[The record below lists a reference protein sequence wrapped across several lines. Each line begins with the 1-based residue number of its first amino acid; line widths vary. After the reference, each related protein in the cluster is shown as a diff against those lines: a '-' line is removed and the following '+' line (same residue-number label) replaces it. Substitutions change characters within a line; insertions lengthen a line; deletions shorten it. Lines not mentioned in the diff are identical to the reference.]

1 MKSVKN
7 RQNLNL
13 NSLEMFPMFPE
24 QQKLLRKEIV
34 NTLYEYFLYGEIGE
48 SSEYIELADA
58 LRSANE
64 TDEFIIRID
73 SGGGLLSGA
82 NVIINAINQCQAHVH
97 CVIESMVGSAAT
109 FVMLACHSYSLGE
122 EAECFVHTASS
133 GYVGKEHEQHAY
145 MQHSRNKIHRMMKDR
160 YLGFLSK
167 TELQAVL
174 NGQDMWF
181 DRDELGERL
190 QAFAEYQRDK
200 YMQEM
205 EALEKEIPDEEKE
218 EPIYTKQLL
227 S

>member
-1 MKSVKN
+1 MKKKMN
-7 RQNLNL
+7 FDA
-13 NSLEMFPMFPE
+13 LEILPMFPE
-24 QQKLLRKEIV
+24 QQKLISKEISS
-34 NTLYEYFLYGEIGE
+34 TLHEYYLFGEITE
-48 SSEYIELADA
+48 ASNYIDLIDT

-64 TDEFIIRID
+64 NDQFVIRIN
-73 SGGGLLSGA
+73 SGGGLLSTA
-82 NVIINAINQCQAHVH
+82 NCIINAINECQAHVH
-97 CVIESMVGSAAT
+97 GVIESECASAAT
-109 FVMLACHSYSLGE
+109 MILLACHSYSLGE
-122 EAECFVHTASS
+122 EAEFMIHTSS
-133 GYVGKEHEQHAY
+133 SFYGGKENEQYSY

-160 YLGFLSK
+160 YLGFLSE

-205 EALEKEIPDEEKE
+205 EALDDSLDLESET
-218 EPIYTKQLL
+218 PIYTKQLL